1 MYLTS
6 KKERLSYGGWFIGQN
21 IIYMLVTS
29 YLAIFLTDEVG
40 IVEGVV
46 ATLFLVAR
54 IWDAVNDPMLGGIV
68 DKVNPKKGK
77 FKPWID
83 AVTIFIPIVT
93 IALFWKFDGS
103 GSFTIVYA
111 YIAYIVWGMLYTI
124 SDVPIFALATT
135 MTDIPDERV
144 KIMSIGRLAAA
155 IASISVGL
163 VAPQF
168 IANLGYT
175 TTVIILMSLSLII
188 MMPLRFFVKER
199 ILYKRNSMVT
209 LKSMFNAIFSNKYLL
224 IFYGG
229 YLAITATLTSMTI
242 APYFA
247 KWNLGDL
254 ATQTTI
260 MATMALP
267 MFLVPILTPWLVKT
281 FGKRKLLIYGL
292 GSSIILSVL
301 QYFLGY
307 ENFLLFLVINGLKSI
322 GLFMPM
328 LMMGIFSADCVE
340 YGAYTTGERN
350 EGVIF
355 SVQTFST
362 KLGGAIASALS
373 LFVIRAYGYSGIAV
387 NQTEQALKGIWITIS
402 LIPTIGLV
410 LAFLIFGLFY
420 KLSERDVERMV
431 NEMKEKQLII
441 EKEV

>member
-83 AVTIFIPIVT
+83 AVTIFIPLVT

-175 TTVIILMSLSLII
+175 TTVIVLMSISLIM

-199 ILYKRNSMVT
+199 ILYKRSSMVT
-209 LKSMFNAIFSNKYLL
+209 LKSMFHAIFSNKYLL

-307 ENFLLFLVINGLKSI
+307 DNFLLFLVINGFKSI

-350 EGVIF
+350 EGIIF

>member
-83 AVTIFIPIVT
+83 AVTIFIPLVT

-163 VAPQF
+163 AAPQF

-175 TTVIILMSLSLII
+175 TTVIILMSIALIM

-199 ILYKRNSMVT
+199 ILYKRSSMVT
-209 LKSMFNAIFSNKYLL
+209 LKSMFHAIFSNKYLL

-307 ENFLLFLVINGLKSI
+307 DNFLLFLVINGFKSI

-350 EGVIF
+350 EGIIF

-431 NEMKEKQLII
+431 NEMKEKQLFI
-441 EKEV
+441 EKKV

>member
-1 MYLTS
+1 
-6 KKERLSYGGWFIGQN
+6 
-21 IIYMLVTS
+21 
-29 YLAIFLTDEVG
+29 
-40 IVEGVV
+40 
-46 ATLFLVAR
+46 
-54 IWDAVNDPMLGGIV
+54 
-68 DKVNPKKGK
+68 
-77 FKPWID
+77 
-83 AVTIFIPIVT
+83 
-93 IALFWKFDGS
+93 
-103 GSFTIVYA
+103 
-111 YIAYIVWGMLYTI
+111 
-124 SDVPIFALATT
+124 
-135 MTDIPDERV
+135 
-144 KIMSIGRLAAA
+144 
-155 IASISVGL
+155 
-163 VAPQF
+163 
-168 IANLGYT
+168 
-175 TTVIILMSLSLII
+175 
-188 MMPLRFFVKER
+188 
-199 ILYKRNSMVT
+199 
-209 LKSMFNAIFSNKYLL
+209 
-224 IFYGG
+224 
-229 YLAITATLTSMTI
+229 
-242 APYFA
+242 
-247 KWNLGDL
+247 
-254 ATQTTI
+254 
-260 MATMALP
+260 
-267 MFLVPILTPWLVKT
+267 
-281 FGKRKLLIYGL
+281 LLIYGL

>member
-54 IWDAVNDPMLGGIV
+54 IWDAVNDPMFGGIV
-68 DKVNPKKGK
+68 DKVKPKKGK
-77 FKPWID
+77 FKPWVD
-83 AVTIFIPIVT
+83 GVTLFIPLIT
-93 IALFWKFDGS
+93 IALFWKFDTS
-103 GSFTIVYA
+103 GTFTIVYA

-168 IANLGYT
+168 ISNLGYA
-175 TTVIILMSLSLII
+175 TTVIILMALALVL
-188 MMPLRFFVKER
+188 MLPLRFFVKER

-209 LKSMFNAIFSNKYLL
+209 LKSMFHAIFSNKYLL

-247 KWNLGDL
+247 KWNLGDIG
-254 ATQTTI
+254 TQTTI

-267 MFLVPILTPWLVKT
+267 MFLIPILTP
-281 FGKRKLLIYGL
+281 
-292 GSSIILSVL
+292 
-301 QYFLGY
+301 
-307 ENFLLFLVINGLKSI
+307 
-322 GLFMPM
+322 
-328 LMMGIFSADCVE
+328 
-340 YGAYTTGERN
+340 
-350 EGVIF
+350 
-355 SVQTFST
+355 
-362 KLGGAIASALS
+362 
-373 LFVIRAYGYSGIAV
+373 
-387 NQTEQALKGIWITIS
+387 
-402 LIPTIGLV
+402 
-410 LAFLIFGLFY
+410 
-420 KLSERDVERMV
+420 
-431 NEMKEKQLII
+431 
-441 EKEV
+441 

>member
-54 IWDAVNDPMLGGIV
+54 IWDAVNDPMFGGIV
-68 DKVNPKKGK
+68 DKVKPKKGK
-77 FKPWID
+77 FKPWVD
-83 AVTIFIPIVT
+83 GVTLFIPLIT
-93 IALFWKFDGS
+93 IALFWKFDTS
-103 GSFTIVYA
+103 GTFTIVYA

-168 IANLGYT
+168 ISNLGYA
-175 TTVIILMSLSLII
+175 TTVIILMALALVL
-188 MMPLRFFVKER
+188 MLPLRFFVKER

-209 LKSMFNAIFSNKYLL
+209 LKSMFHAIFSNKYLL

-247 KWNLGDL
+247 KWNLGDIG
-254 ATQTTI
+254 TQTTI

-267 MFLVPILTPWLVKT
+267 MFLIPILTPWLVKT

-292 GSSIILSVL
+292 GSSIILSVI

-307 ENFLLFLVINGLKSI
+307 NNFALFLILNALKSI

-340 YGAYTTGERN
+340 YGAYTTKERN

-373 LFVIRAYGYSGIAV
+373 LLVIRAYGYSGIASS
-387 NQTEQALKGIWITIS
+387 QTDEALEGIWVTIS

-410 LAFLIFGLFY
+410 IAFIIFGLWY
-420 KLSERDVERMV
+420 KLSEKDVERMV
-431 NEMKEKQLII
+431 NEMKEQQLITKQ
-441 EKEV
+441 EM

>member
-83 AVTIFIPIVT
+83 AVTIFIPLVT
-93 IALFWKFDGS
+93 IALFWKFDQS
-103 GSFTIVYA
+103 GSFTVVYA

-175 TTVIILMSLSLII
+175 TTVIILMSISLIM

-199 ILYKRNSMVT
+199 ILYKRSSMVT
-209 LKSMFNAIFSNKYLL
+209 LKSMFHAIFSNKYLL
-224 IFYGG
+224 VFYGG

-307 ENFLLFLVINGLKSI
+307 ENFILFLVINGLKSI

-387 NQTEQALKGIWITIS
+387 NQSDQALKGIWITIS

-441 EKEV
+441 EQEM

>member
-83 AVTIFIPIVT
+83 AVTIFIPLVT
-93 IALFWKFDGS
+93 IALFWKFDQS
-103 GSFTIVYA
+103 GSFTVVYA

-163 VAPQF
+163 VARQF

-175 TTVIILMSLSLII
+175 TTVIILMSISLIM

-199 ILYKRNSMVT
+199 ILYKRSSMVT
-209 LKSMFNAIFSNKYLL
+209 LKSMFHAIFSNKYLL
-224 IFYGG
+224 VFYGG

-307 ENFLLFLVINGLKSI
+307 ENFILFLVINGLKSI

-387 NQTEQALKGIWITIS
+387 NQSDQALKGIWITIS

-441 EKEV
+441 EQEM

>member
-1 MYLTS
+1 MVYWS
-6 KKERLSYGGWFIGQN
+6 KYHLYACHFLFSH
-21 IIYMLVTS
+21 L
-29 YLAIFLTDEVG
+29 LTDEVG

-83 AVTIFIPIVT
+83 AVTIFIPLVT
-93 IALFWKFDGS
+93 IALFWKFDQS
-103 GSFTIVYA
+103 GSFTVVYA

-175 TTVIILMSLSLII
+175 TTVIILMSISLIM

-199 ILYKRNSMVT
+199 ILYKRSSMVT
-209 LKSMFNAIFSNKYLL
+209 LKSMFHAIFSNKYLL
-224 IFYGG
+224 VFYGG

-307 ENFLLFLVINGLKSI
+307 ENFILFLVINGLKSI

-387 NQTEQALKGIWITIS
+387 NQSDQALKGIWITIS

-441 EKEV
+441 EQEM

>member
-83 AVTIFIPIVT
+83 AVTIFIPLVT
-93 IALFWKFDGS
+93 IALFWKFDQS
-103 GSFTIVYA
+103 GSFTVVYA

-175 TTVIILMSLSLII
+175 TTVIILMSISLIM

-199 ILYKRNSMVT
+199 ILYKRSSMVT
-209 LKSMFNAIFSNKYLL
+209 LKSMFHAIFSNKYLL
-224 IFYGG
+224 VFYGG

-267 MFLVPILTPWLVKT
+267 MFLVPNLTPWLVKT

-307 ENFLLFLVINGLKSI
+307 ENFILFLVINGLKSI

-387 NQTEQALKGIWITIS
+387 NQSDQALKGIWITIS

-441 EKEV
+441 EQEM

>member
-54 IWDAVNDPMLGGIV
+54 VWDAVNDPMLGGIV

-83 AVTIFIPIVT
+83 AVTIFIPLVT

-163 VAPQF
+163 AAPQF

-175 TTVIILMSLSLII
+175 TTVIILMSISLIM

-199 ILYKRNSMVT
+199 ILYKRSSMVT
-209 LKSMFNAIFSNKYLL
+209 LKSMFHAIFSNKYLL

-355 SVQTFST
+355 SVQTFCT

-410 LAFLIFGLFY
+410 LAFIIFGLFY

>member
-83 AVTIFIPIVT
+83 AVTIFIPLVT
-93 IALFWKFDGS
+93 IALFWKFDQS

-175 TTVIILMSLSLII
+175 TTVIILMSISLIM

-199 ILYKRNSMVT
+199 ILYKRSSMVT
-209 LKSMFNAIFSNKYLL
+209 LKSMFHAIFSNKYLL
-224 IFYGG
+224 VFYGG

-307 ENFLLFLVINGLKSI
+307 ENFILFLVINGLKSI

-387 NQTEQALKGIWITIS
+387 NQSDQALKGIWITIS

-441 EKEV
+441 EQEM

>member
-83 AVTIFIPIVT
+83 AVTIFIPLVT

-163 VAPQF
+163 AAPQF
-168 IANLGYT
+168 IANFGYT
-175 TTVIILMSLSLII
+175 TTVIILMSISLIM

-199 ILYKRNSMVT
+199 ILYKRSSMVT
-209 LKSMFNAIFSNKYLL
+209 LKSMFHAIFSNKYLL
-224 IFYGG
+224 IFYAG

>member
-40 IVEGVV
+40 ILEGVV

-83 AVTIFIPIVT
+83 AVTIFIPLVT
-93 IALFWKFDGS
+93 IALFWKFNQS

-168 IANLGYT
+168 IANFGYT
-175 TTVIILMSLSLII
+175 TTVIILMSISLIM

-199 ILYKRNSMVT
+199 ILYKRSSMVT
-209 LKSMFNAIFSNKYLL
+209 LKSMFHAIFSNKYLL

-242 APYFA
+242 APYFG
-247 KWNLGDL
+247 KWNFGDL

-292 GSSIILSVL
+292 GSSIVLSVL

-373 LFVIRAYGYSGIAV
+373 LFVIRAYGYSGIAL

>member
-6 KKERLSYGGWFIGQN
+6 RKERLSYGGWFIGQN

-40 IVEGVV
+40 IVEGAV

-54 IWDAVNDPMLGGIV
+54 IWDAINDPMLGGIV

-83 AVTIFIPIVT
+83 AVTVFIPLVT
-93 IALFWKFDGS
+93 IVLFWKFDAT

-111 YIAYIVWGMLYTI
+111 YIAYIIWGMLYTI

-175 TTVIILMSLSLII
+175 TTVIMLMALSLIL

-199 ILYKRNSMVT
+199 ILYKRSSMVT
-209 LKSMFNAIFSNKYLL
+209 LKSMFNAIFTNKYLL

-247 KWNLGDL
+247 KWNLGDI
-254 ATQTTI
+254 ASQTTI

-292 GSSIILSVL
+292 GSSIILSIL

-307 ENFLLFLVINGLKSI
+307 ENFILFLIINGLKSV

-340 YGAYTTGERN
+340 YGAYTTGVRN

-373 LFVIRAYGYSGIAV
+373 LFVIRAYGYSGIMSE
-387 NQTEQALKGIWITIS
+387 QTPKALEGIWITIS
-402 LIPTIGLV
+402 LIPTIGLI
-410 LAFLIFGLFY
+410 LAFIIFTLFY
-420 KLSERDVERMV
+420 KLSEKDVEKMV
-431 NEMKEKQLII
+431 NEMKEKQLILEI
-441 EKEV
+441 KE

>member
-83 AVTIFIPIVT
+83 AVTIFIPLVT

-175 TTVIILMSLSLII
+175 TTVIILMSISLIM

-199 ILYKRNSMVT
+199 ILYKRSSMVT
-209 LKSMFNAIFSNKYLL
+209 LKSMFHAIFSNKYLL

-350 EGVIF
+350 EGIIF

>member
-83 AVTIFIPIVT
+83 AVTIFIPLVT

-163 VAPQF
+163 AAPQF

-175 TTVIILMSLSLII
+175 TTVIILMSIALIM

-199 ILYKRNSMVT
+199 ILYKRSSMVT
-209 LKSMFNAIFSNKYLL
+209 LKSMFHAIFSNKYLL

-431 NEMKEKQLII
+431 NEMKEKQLFI
-441 EKEV
+441 EKKV

>member
-6 KKERLSYGGWFIGQN
+6 KKERLSYGGWLIGQN

-83 AVTIFIPIVT
+83 AVTIFIPLVT

-163 VAPQF
+163 AAPQF

-175 TTVIILMSLSLII
+175 TTVIILMSISLIM

-199 ILYKRNSMVT
+199 ILYKRSSMVT
-209 LKSMFNAIFSNKYLL
+209 LKSMFHAIFSNKYLL

-410 LAFLIFGLFY
+410 LAFLILGLFY